1 MAHIPDLSKLSEK
14 DKWDLRCRVPIV
26 LVSMLLI
33 AGLAAFAIYRGHD
46 GVMLSTAIGMLGSIA
61 LTFLGLK
68 VSDLVKTLRGK

>member
-1 MAHIPDLSKLSEK
+1 VAHLPDLSKLSEK
-14 DKWDLRCRVPIV
+14 DKWDLRCRVLIV

-33 AGLAAFAIYRGHD
+33 AGLAAFALYKGHD
-46 GVMLSTAIGMLGSIA
+46 GVMLSTVVGVIGSIA